1 MTPREE
7 AALDTA
13 WEALEDGALDDAL
26 RLAQELSAA
35 LPAEGEVGELL
46 ARALAAAGRLDEGL
60 AGLERWQAR
69 APGEA
74 WPLVARADLLLRADP
89 PRAEEA
95 LKALKEAGKR
105 LGEDPLAEAEVAWL
119 EGVARLALEE
129 DARALSAFD
138 RALLKNPE
146 HADARLD
153 RGLLRFEHGQ
163 FEKAKDDLTQLT
175 RAPELADAWHTL
187 GLIHERA
194 GDEAGAKKAFARAT
208 RLDPQAFPA
217 PIRLSEAEFDAAV
230 HDAIGRLPEQARA
243 QMENVL
249 VTVAQIP
256 SDEDLD
262 GGALSPT
269 MLGIFKGTPHG
280 ARSISSQADHAT
292 AHIVLFQKNLERAC
306 RSRDEL
312 IEQIGIT
319 VAHEVGHLLG
329 LDEDDLEERGLD

>member
-1 MTPREE
+1 MSPEE
-7 AALDTA
+7 EDALDTA
-13 WEALEDGALDDAL
+13 WEALEGGAFDDAL
-26 RLAQELSAA
+26 RLARELSAA
-35 LPAEGEVGELL
+35 LPDESEVGELL
-46 ARALAAAGRLDEGL
+46 ARALAATGQL
-60 AGLERWQAR
+60 AEALAALEQWRAR
-69 APGEA
+69 APEEA
-74 WPLVARADLLLRADP
+74 WPLLARADLLLRADP
-89 PRAEEA
+89 PAADEA
-95 LKALKEAGKR
+95 LKALKQAQKR
-105 LGEDPLAEAEVAWL
+105 LGGDAAAEAEAAWL
-119 EGVARLALEE
+119 EGVARLSLEE
-129 DARALSAFD
+129 DARALQAFD
-138 RALLKNPE
+138 RALERNPE
-146 HADARLD
+146 HVDARLD

-163 FEKAKDDLTQLT
+163 LARAKEDLLALT
-175 RAPELADAWHTL
+175 REPELADAWHAL
-187 GLIHERA
+187 GLIRERE

-208 RLDPQAFPA
+208 AMDPEAFPV

-230 HDAIGRLPEQARA
+230 HDALARLPEEARA

-249 VTVAQIP
+249 VTVAPLP

-280 ARSISSQADHAT
+280 ARSITSQADHAT

-312 IEQIGIT
+312 LEQIGIT